1 MQKTPSPDSD
11 PQPSTP
17 DPEHPA
23 HRARLAEI
31 RRLLSLH
38 GFYVSEHDVFGDPGK
53 PVVIRVEG
61 CDEVL
66 RDYAL
71 IREAVALGMHD
82 PHTLLSLY
90 ASDLRERCQWRK
102 RPGRPDGE
110 PK

>member
-1 MQKTPSPDSD
+1 MNDTPPDND
-11 PQPSTP
+11 PQLPPTP
-17 DPEHPA
+17 DPANSA
-23 HRARLAEI
+23 HRERLGEI
-31 RRLLSLH
+31 RRLLGLH
-38 GFYVSEHDVFGDPGK
+38 GFYVSEADVWGDPRK

-66 RDYAL
+66 KDYAL

-90 ASDLRERCQWRK
+90 ASDLRERCRWRK
-102 RPGRPDGE
+102 RPGRSGGE